1 MPLSFDDLLS
11 GFRALGVQPGL
22 ALEVHSSLSSFGQ
35 VQGGAATVIRALIA
49 AVGVN
54 GSILMPAFPLTKPLP
69 LSADDRARG
78 MVAKVRFLD
87 PDSDEPTGMGA
98 IADAFR
104 RWPGVLTGPGFHRV
118 CAWGRDADLHSQGF
132 QHLLDTRGHA
142 LLLGVD
148 IHRLSSMHYM
158 ETPASPPPQVRAI
171 FAPPPDVLDIYPADG
186 WYVECGVPPEDA
198 WGKIQ
203 TQAEGMGLIH
213 RGCIGQ
219 AQCMLFVAA
228 DVVELYRA
236 ALQTDPLGLYGLKKT
251 E

>member
-11 GFRALGVQPGL
+11 GFRALGVQPGM

-35 VQGGAATVIRALIA
+35 VQGGPATVIRALMA
-49 AVGVN
+49 AVGED

-69 LSADDRARG
+69 LSTDDRARG
-78 MVAKVRFLD
+78 LVAKVRFLD
-87 PDSDEPTGMGA
+87 PAGNEPTGMGA
-98 IADAFR
+98 IADTFR
-104 RWPGVLTGPGFHRV
+104 RWPGVITGPGFHRV
-118 CAWGRDADLHSQGF
+118 CAWGSDADLHSQGF

-158 ETPASPPPQVRAI
+158 ETPDSPPPLVRAI
-171 FAPPPDVLDIYPADG
+171 FAPPPDVLEIYPADA
-186 WYVECGVPPEDA
+186 WYVECGIPPEDA

-203 TQAEGMGLIH
+203 AQAEALGLI
-213 RGCIGQ
+213 RRECIGQ
-219 AQCMLFVAA
+219 AHCMLFVAA

-236 ALQTDPLGLYGLKKT
+236 ALQTDPLGLYGLKHV